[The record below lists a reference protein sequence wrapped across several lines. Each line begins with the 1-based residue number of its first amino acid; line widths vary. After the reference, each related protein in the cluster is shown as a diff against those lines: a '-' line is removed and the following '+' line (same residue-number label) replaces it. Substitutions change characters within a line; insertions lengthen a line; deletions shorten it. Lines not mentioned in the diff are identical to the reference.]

1 MAVALTGI
9 DYIKDRLNR
18 KDLFNDYQELTRI
31 LYEENLELKNS
42 SFSANH
48 DITDKSYKAAARSDN
63 ERGGTTRNYKK
74 TTYFGVVVGIA
85 SGGIWGLFNKVYYVD
100 VPLWNKKLID
110 HPETFESN
118 YITDEVKLKQFEDL
132 IFADRTP
139 GIFQQPAVGE
149 IVEVNLPQNYPN
161 HIPTNKSE
169 CYITNIIGKAVNG
182 RKDAPRNPAGGGGG
196 GIFEAE
202 NRDGGGGAAPAGGAP
217 GAGAAFAQLPDW
229 AVTKQNP
236 GLGQYSAQELKQI
249 NDASKSIPEITQRMS
264 QYMSKIASI
273 CKEFKVDP
281 RLICAIVAVES
292 KFQHPIQNKGG
303 AGGLMQLTEVAIT
316 DSLTTGRI
324 QDKPKVKQIIG
335 NTSLLTK
342 IKKNGK
348 QVNWATSNII
358 KLAKTNLELNIWIGV
373 DNFNRWQNKANSW
386 GDPTNL
392 KAAGAYNGGAGKYSI
407 KNKKTGVVT
416 TNDTTGVPT
425 FDFSRIRGETQNYIF
440 RFNAFLKLLPTSQGA
455 PPTT

>member
-18 KDLFNDYQELTRI
+18 KDLFNDYQELTKI

-182 RKDAPRNPAGGGGG
+182 RKDAPKNETGTNGGS
-196 GIFEAE
+196 IFEA
-202 NRDGGGGAAPAGGAP
+202 AALSAAGIVGST
-217 GAGAAFAQLPDW
+217 GAGSTFSQLPTW
-229 AVTKQNP
+229 AVTVKYS
-236 GLGQYSAQELKQI
+236 GLNTYSATELSHI
-249 NDASKSIPEITQRMS
+249 NDASKSISQIIASMP
-264 QYMSKIASI
+264 QYMPKIAEACQHFGI
-273 CKEFKVDP
+273 DP
-281 RLICAIVAVES
+281 RFIYGIVSVET
-292 KFQHPIQNKGG
+292 KFKHPATSRSG

-316 DSLTTGRI
+316 DSLTRGKVQNI
-324 QDKPKVKQIIG
+324 PKVKEIIG
-335 NTSLLTK
+335 NTNTLTK
-342 IKKNGK
+342 LTKSGKK
-348 QVNWATSNII
+348 VDWATSDII
-358 KLAKTNLELNIWIGV
+358 NLAKANVDLNIWMGV
-373 DNFNRWQNKANSW
+373 DNFKRWLDDVRGS
-386 GDPTNL
+386 GMPVVL
-392 KAAGAYNGGAGKYSI
+392 KAAAAYNGGTGKW
-407 KNKKTGVVT
+407 KDQDNTGVKK
-416 TNDTTGVPT
+416 
-425 FDFSRIRGETQNYIF
+425 FDFNHIRKESQDYIF
-440 RFNAFLKLLPTSQGA
+440 RFNAYLNLLPASAGA
-455 PPTT
+455 NIS